1 MLVEGLSMPG
11 TALDA
16 LSLLIPFIF
25 TRALKSRCQSPHV
38 PEALGT
44 GWLSHTTVLLLL
56 TADEQQRLSSPGFG
70 APSLTTK

>member
-56 TADEQQRLSSPGFG
+56 TADEQQTQ
-70 APSLTTK
+70 LTGLRCALFNH